1 MPTTGRGHAQPPGSP
16 GPPLPRLGTQR
27 WTPWQVV
34 EVTSLSWVSVWEP
47 FLLNQQLD
55 YPQVQSSGGILTQ
68 NDTVKVSLLL
78 DRNLSN
84 SLEELSYGQ
93 SFL

>member
-34 EVTSLSWVSVWEP
+34 EVTSLSWV
-47 FLLNQQLD
+47 LNQQLD